1 MPFWRQEI
9 FLATGK
15 QQMDEENNFQ
25 SNLFFK
31 KKICVQQQIKI
42 KLILKIILQ
51 FANSI
56 YINQLRK
63 NKIGVKNANLK

>member
-1 MPFWRQEI
+1 
-9 FLATGK
+9 
-15 QQMDEENNFQ
+15 MDKENNFQ

-56 YINQLRK
+56 YINEVRK
-63 NKIGVKNANLK
+63 N